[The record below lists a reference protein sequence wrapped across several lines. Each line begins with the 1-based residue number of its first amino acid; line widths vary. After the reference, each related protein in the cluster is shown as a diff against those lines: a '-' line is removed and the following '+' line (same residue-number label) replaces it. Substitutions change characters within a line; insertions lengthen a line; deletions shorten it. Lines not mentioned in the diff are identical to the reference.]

1 MTVQFRNL
9 CFEGGGVKGIAY
21 VGAMQILEQ
30 RGYLKEIRRVG
41 GTSAGAI
48 NALLFALG
56 YSNQEQRDI
65 LVSTDFKKFM
75 DNSFLITNDITRLIK
90 EYGWNKGD
98 FFLKWIGDLVEKK
111 LGNRKATFKDLK
123 ISGRP
128 ELHVI
133 GTNLSTGYLEVFS
146 IERHE
151 NMALVDAVRISMSIP
166 LFFAAVKYGPSENT
180 YVDGGVIL
188 NYPVK
193 LFDREKY
200 IDMTSESEAA
210 RSVDYYNRENSIFLL
225 NQPDRSPY
233 VYNKQTLGI
242 RLDTQEEIGLFRYGE
257 TGSTNKIE
265 NFIDYA
271 GALVSAAMNAQENYH
286 LHSDDWQ
293 RTIYINTLDV
303 KTTDFKLK
311 NEKKLALINEG
322 IKGTEEYFKWF
333 ENLEEKPINR
343 I

>member
-30 RGYLKEIRRVG
+30 RGYLKEIKRVG

-56 YSNQEQRDI
+56 YTNQEQKDI
-65 LVSTDFKKFM
+65 LASLDFQKFM
-75 DNSFLITNDITRLIK
+75 DNSLLITSDIKRLMEK
-90 EYGWNKGD
+90 YGWNKGD
-98 FFLKWIGDLVEKK
+98 FFLSWVGDLVEKK

-123 ISGRP
+123 NSGRP

-151 NMALVDAVRISMSIP
+151 DMALIDAVRISMSIP
-166 LFFAAVKYGPSENT
+166 LFFASVKYGSSENI
-180 YVDGGVIL
+180 YVDGGVL
-188 NYPVK
+188 QNYPVK

-200 IDMTSESEAA
+200 IDMTTESEAA
-210 RSVDYYNRENSIFLL
+210 RSVDYYNRENASFLL
-225 NQPDRSPY
+225 DQPDRSPY
-233 VYNKQTLGI
+233 VFNKQTLGI
-242 RLDTQEEIGLFRYGE
+242 RLDTQKEIALFRYGE
-257 TGSTNKIE
+257 VGAANKIE
-265 NFIDYA
+265 NFFDYA
-271 GALVSAAMNAQENYH
+271 GALISAVMNAQENQH
-286 LHSDDWQ
+286 LHCDDWH

-303 KTTDFKLK
+303 KTTDFKIK
-311 NEKKLALINEG
+311 KEKKIALIDEG
-322 IKGTEEYFKWF
+322 IKGTEAYFKWF
-333 ENLEEKPINR
+333 EDPKENPINR

>member
-30 RGYLKEIRRVG
+30 RGLLKEIRRVG

-56 YSNQEQRDI
+56 YSNQEQKDI
-65 LVSTDFKKFM
+65 LASIDFQKFM
-75 DNSFLITNDITRLIK
+75 DNSFLITTDINRLME

-98 FFLKWIGDLVEKK
+98 YFLTWIGDLVEKK
-111 LGNRKATFKDLK
+111 LYNRKATFKDLK
-123 ISGRP
+123 NAGRP

-146 IERHE
+146 VERHE
-151 NMALVDAVRISMSIP
+151 DMALVDALRISMSIP
-166 LFFAAVKYGPSENT
+166 LFFTAVNYGSPENV
-180 YVDGGVIL
+180 YVDGGVLL

-200 IDMTSESEAA
+200 IDMVSESEAA
-210 RSVDYYNRENSIFLL
+210 RSVDYYNRENASFLL
-225 NQPDRSPY
+225 DQPDRSPY
-233 VYNKQTLGI
+233 TYNKQTLGI
-242 RLDTQEEIGLFRYGE
+242 RLDTQKEIGIFRYGE
-257 TGSTNKIE
+257 KGDANKIK
-265 NFIDYA
+265 NFFDYA
-271 GALVSAAMNAQENYH
+271 AALVSTVLNFQENQH
-286 LHSDDWQ
+286 LHSDDWH

-303 KTTDFKLK
+303 KTTDFKIK
-311 NEKKLALINEG
+311 KEKKLALINEG
-322 IKGTEEYFKWF
+322 IKGTEAYFKWF
-333 ENLEEKPINR
+333 ENPEENPINR
-343 I
+343 L